1 MIANGIVI
9 GLRPNEIRD
18 MVPKD
23 TWLVFQG
30 WQDAHSA
37 PKPGSGAMTA
47 DEFRA
52 LVEQVDG
59 DQRGTVEHHSGREGS

>member
-1 MIANGIVI
+1 MVKNGIVI

-18 MVPKD
+18 MIPLD

-30 WQDAHSA
+30 WHDAHE
-37 PKPGSGAMTA
+37 PKKAGSQAMTT
-47 DEFRA
+47 EQYRA

-59 DQRGTVEHHSGREGS
+59 N

>member
-1 MIANGIVI
+1 MVKNGIVI

-30 WQDAHSA
+30 WQDAHS
-37 PKPGSGAMTA
+37 PKKPGSEAMTA
-47 DEFRA
+47 EQFRA

-59 DQRGTVEHHSGREGS
+59 DQRGTA

>member
-1 MIANGIVI
+1 MVKNGIVI
-9 GLRPNEIRD
+9 GLRPDDIRD

-30 WQDAHSA
+30 WQDAHS
-37 PKPGSGAMTA
+37 PKKPGSEAMTA
-47 DEFRA
+47 EQFRA

-59 DQRGTVEHHSGREGS
+59 DQRGTA